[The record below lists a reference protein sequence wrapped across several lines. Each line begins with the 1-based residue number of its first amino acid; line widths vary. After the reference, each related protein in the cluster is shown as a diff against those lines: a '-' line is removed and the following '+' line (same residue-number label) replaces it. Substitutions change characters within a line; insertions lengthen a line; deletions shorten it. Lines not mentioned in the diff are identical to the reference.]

1 MSQTNFLCKTEGKW
15 EIPFSSTPWQGCC
28 WEHNGNTS
36 PDLQHSLSR
45 RQNLLCS
52 ILKTQR
58 EGEKDSTQGGMVGIW
73 TLPLVSRSCS
83 STGGNPRLI
92 AWVTEVHQFVEYGHT
107 SGCEW
112 DLLEWHNTDMRPK
125 TTHLVLKVSSVLRC
139 CLWTNRLTLNQV
151 YPIPAYVSYF
161 CSMKQRYILQV
172 RWAQACLL
180 QQNLLSPVQNQQE
193 IYFMPGKWKP
203 WLKYG
208 QIHLSSLKSETKT
221 GKKSVTGIKDAVQLS
236 LVCTFCVTLEVR
248 ETVYTYPWDD
258 KWRLNET
265 IHVEFHL
272 YPEHMLLWNVHRIS
286 IPNPWEKKKT
296 PSKTSVVWRTC
307 RDCCNL
313 ALGRLSMAVSK
324 SKKAKTKI
332 LIFSSVLPS
341 WLWSCPCADCCAS
354 PGGWHTLTLVFS
366 MGREWATVTHQLLRL
381 LNFLELSEH
390 IELFQCSQAR
400 KDCLNLKYCWY
411 ILSVLS
417 ATDCRQH
424 FFIYAE
430 GLGIHVWW
438 IKKTL
443 ASTVVQDHH

>member
-1 MSQTNFLCKTEGKW
+1 
-15 EIPFSSTPWQGCC
+15 
-28 WEHNGNTS
+28 
-36 PDLQHSLSR
+36 
-45 RQNLLCS
+45 
-52 ILKTQR
+52 
-58 EGEKDSTQGGMVGIW
+58 MVGIW

-92 AWVTEVHQFVEYGHT
+92 AWVTEVHQLVEYGHT

-161 CSMKQRYILQV
+161 CSMKQRYTLQV

-286 IPNPWEKKKT
+286 IPNSWGKKRPHLKLLW
-296 PSKTSVVWRTC
+296 SGEHGG
-307 RDCCNL
+307 
-313 ALGRLSMAVSK
+313 AA
-324 SKKAKTKI
+324 AA
-332 LIFSSVLPS
+332 
-341 WLWSCPCADCCAS
+341 WLWADFPWQCQRVKKPRQRFSFSAVCFHPGCGLAPVLTAVPALEGGTHSLWCLAWEGSEQQS
-354 PGGWHTLTLVFS
+354 PISFWDSWTSWSFQSILNYSNVHRQE
-366 MGREWATVTHQLLRL
+366 MTV
-381 LNFLELSEH
+381 
-390 IELFQCSQAR
+390 
-400 KDCLNLKYCWY
+400 
-411 ILSVLS
+411 
-417 ATDCRQH
+417 
-424 FFIYAE
+424 
-430 GLGIHVWW
+430 
-438 IKKTL
+438 
-443 ASTVVQDHH
+443 